1 MTATPTNDPTSA
13 AAQPAAG
20 TIAVGDYIIIQRQK
34 YIKLHRFS
42 SLTST
47 AQLGKDLLE
56 LGAIAGQPYAS
67 TFRMVIKESAKGR
80 RHEKKTMLLEPCTV
94 DTQIARVADEVLV
107 AGASG
112 ADNRNIQDNGRSQAL
127 DADAIGR
134 LRDECSSATEIV
146 SQIVG
151 NSSTFRSKTEYSQ
164 EKYVRKKEKKYYEYV
179 QIQRPNL
186 RLITDVMFRQCPEKI
201 LGVRMDTLSQIISY
215 AGVSAVG
222 NHMLYESGTN
232 GLLPAALMNSIGAGT
247 EGQLV
252 HLHPG
257 NVPQKQALF
266 ALNLGAE
273 QLQRCVSVNLYSVL
287 RQFFQAKE
295 ASVGA
300 AVVKE
305 VEEVV
310 VGDKRKLDEPET
322 GDEPAEK
329 QAKVDSVCSIETA
342 AEVNGDANI
351 EPAEAAVESANIAA
365 ATTVVKRHQWQID
378 NDRACELFS
387 TKLDSLTICAKEHP
401 LEIVRA
407 LLPFVRPSR
416 PIVVFSASRE
426 ILMDLYVA
434 LKNTGDVT
442 NLRIT
447 SNWLRMLQ
455 VLPNRTHPDVNMSG
469 SGGFL
474 LTGYTVE

>member
-1 MTATPTNDPTSA
+1 MTATPPNASPAVGAVQPTA
-13 AAQPAAG
+13 D

-34 YIKLHRFS
+34 YTKLHRFS

-56 LGAIAGQPYAS
+56 LGAIVGQPYDS
-67 TFRMVIKESAKGR
+67 TFRMVTKETPKGR
-80 RHEKKTMLLEPCTV
+80 RNDKKTVLLEPVTA
-94 DTQIARVADEVLV
+94 TEAANIACVADDVLV

-151 NSSTFRSKTEYSQ
+151 NSATFRSKTEYSQ

-179 QIQRPNL
+179 QIRRPSV

-201 LGVRMDTLSQIISY
+201 LGVRMDTLSQLISY
-215 AGVSAVG
+215 SGISAVG
-222 NHMLYESGTN
+222 NHLLYESGTN

-247 EGQLV
+247 EGRLV
-252 HLHPG
+252 HMHPG

-273 QLQRCVSVNLYSVL
+273 QLERCVSVNVYSVL
-287 RQFFQAKE
+287 RQFYQAKE
-295 ASVGA
+295 TNGSVEA
-300 AVVKE
+300 ADST
-305 VEEVV
+305 
-310 VGDKRKLDEPET
+310 VGDKRKLEERDAE
-322 GDEPAEK
+322 DEPAEK
-329 QAKVDSVCSIETA
+329 QAKVAETEEVVAGETKTEETVVVPAATA
-342 AEVNGDANI
+342 AA
-351 EPAEAAVESANIAA
+351 AA
-365 ATTVVKRHQWQID
+365 ATTDVKRHQWQID
-378 NDRACELFS
+378 NDRACDLLAS
-387 TKLDSLTICAKEHP
+387 KLDSLTICAKEYP
-401 LEIVRA
+401 LEIVQA

-416 PIVVFSASRE
+416 PFVVFSASRE
-426 ILMDLYVA
+426 ILSELYVA
-434 LKNTGDVT
+434 LKSAGNVT

-474 LTGYTVE
+474 LTGYTVQ